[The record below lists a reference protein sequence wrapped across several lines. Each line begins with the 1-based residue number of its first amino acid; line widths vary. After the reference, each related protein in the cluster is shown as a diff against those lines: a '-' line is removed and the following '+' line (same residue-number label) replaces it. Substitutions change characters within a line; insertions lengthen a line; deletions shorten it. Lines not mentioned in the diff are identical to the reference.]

1 MLNNIFYEITLIILF
16 SAVIGAIGSKLK
28 QPLIVS
34 FIAVGI
40 LMGPSGLGLIMVHE
54 HIDLLAEMGIA
65 LLLFIVGLKLDLHTI
80 KTMGPVAS
88 ATGLGQILFTSVFGF
103 LIAHSLGLPTV
114 HAVYVAVALT
124 FSSTIIIVKLLSDKR
139 EIDSL
144 HGRIAVGFLIVQDII
159 VVLVMIG
166 LSAFGEGAG
175 TGSSVSREIIFVFV
189 KGALFLGGILLLMR
203 YVLPA
208 IFKVLA
214 KTQEL
219 LILSAIAW
227 AVFLAALGDALGFS
241 KEVGAFLAGVAVAS
255 TPYRESIGT
264 RLVTLRDFLLLFFFI
279 NLGARLNLGVL
290 SNQAGNALIFSS
302 FVLVGNPIIVMIIMG
317 VMGYRKRTGFLAGLT
332 VAQISEFS
340 LILAALGMNL
350 GHIDMDTMG
359 LITLVG
365 LITIATSTY
374 MIIYSTQLYKGLSPV
389 LAIFEKKTPH
399 KEQEQCSVKQ
409 ESSAD
414 VILFGLGN
422 YGSNIACNLLH
433 RNKKVIGID
442 FDPEVL
448 EQWRKSNVPVIYG
461 DVEDPDI
468 LENLPINKSRWV
480 VSTFPDRFSN
490 ITLLKALKQN
500 NYQGKVVLTARRQE
514 DVEVFRSAGADIVL
528 KPFVDVAEQAAD
540 ILTSAMHS
548 LSGKMEWN
556 MALKEVHLKPGSVFS
571 GKTIGEIPLRAKT
584 GASILAVSRAGKN
597 HFDPGPKFQLYP
609 GDRVILL
616 GDDVTLKKAKEFLA
630 QREFG
635 GDEDVDADE
644 FKIESID
651 VKPGSPWVNKTIAS
665 LNFRND
671 YGVTIIGIQ
680 RGEKKIAA
688 PAPDE
693 TIKVDDRL
701 FIAGNKSDVDSL
713 T

>member
-1 MLNNIFYEITLIILF
+1 MIDNIFYEITVIILF

-40 LMGPSGLGLIMVHE
+40 LVGPSGFGLIRAHE
-54 HIDLLAEMGIA
+54 PIDLLAEMGIA

-80 KTMGPVAS
+80 KTMGPVAT
-88 ATGLGQILFTSVFGF
+88 ATGLGQVLFTSVFGF
-103 LIAHSLGLPTV
+103 LIAHSLGLSTI

-124 FSSTIIIVKLLSDKR
+124 FSSTIIIVKLLSDKK

-144 HGRIAVGFLIVQDII
+144 HGRIAVGFLIVQDIV

-166 LSAFGEGAG
+166 LSVFGEGPGMKESAAM
-175 TGSSVSREIIFVFV
+175 EIIFVMV
-189 KGALFLGGILLLMR
+189 KGALFLGGILLVMR
-203 YVLPA
+203 YVLPPV
-208 IFKVLA
+208 FKVLA

-279 NLGARLNLGVL
+279 NLGARLNLPVL
-290 SNQAGNALIFSS
+290 GSQIGNALIFSS
-302 FVLVGNPIIVMIIMG
+302 FVLVGNPIIVMTIMG

-340 LILAALGMNL
+340 LILGALGLNL

-365 LITIATSTY
+365 LITITISTY
-374 MIIYSTQLYKGLSPV
+374 MIIYSTQLYKVLSPV
-389 LAIFEKKTPH
+389 LAVFEKKTPH
-399 KEQEQCSVKQ
+399 KEQSQCSVKT
-409 ESSAD
+409 ESPAE
-414 VILFGLGN
+414 VLLFGLGN
-422 YGSNIACNLLH
+422 YGSSIACNLLQ
-433 RNKKVIGID
+433 RKKKVIGVD

-448 EQWRKSNVPVIYG
+448 EQWRKRNIPVMYG

-468 LENLPINKSRWV
+468 LDYLSIHKIRWV
-480 VSTFPDRFSN
+480 VSTIPDRFSN
-490 ITLLKALKQN
+490 LTLLKALSRN

-514 DVEVFRSAGADIVL
+514 DLEVFRSAGADIVL
-528 KPFVDVAEQAAD
+528 KPFADVAEQAAD
-540 ILTSAMHS
+540 ILTTAMHS
-548 LSGKMEWN
+548 LSDKMMWD
-556 MALKEVHLKPGSVFS
+556 MALKEVLLKPGSVFS

-584 GASILAVSRAGKN
+584 GVSILAVSRAGKN
-597 HFDPGPKFQLYP
+597 YFDPGPKFHVYP
-609 GDRVILL
+609 GDRIILL
-616 GDDVTLKKAKEFLA
+616 GDDNNLKKAKEFLA

-635 GDEDVDADE
+635 GDEDVAEDE
-644 FKIESID
+644 FKIESIN
-651 VKPGSPWVNKTIAS
+651 VKPGSPWVDKTIAS
-665 LNFRND
+665 LNFKSD

-680 RGEKKIAA
+680 RGGKKIVT
-688 PAPDE
+688 PGPNE
-693 TIKVDDRL
+693 TIKVADKL
-701 FIAGNKSDVDSL
+701 FIAGNKSDVDTL